1 MGNDKENKKKIEYL
15 FIHKILGILIL
26 LTGLFFVLDIPFLIA
41 RVSLFNQQF
50 IAIFWSLVLCFL
62 FVSIPAKKGMP
73 KYKPQWYDYL
83 LVILTI
89 IVGLYPAIFY
99 SKILFGMGRV
109 RPIEWTFGIISTLL
123 VLESVRRTAGNAV
136 NIIILFFIV
145 YAKFGYLL
153 SGPIATGRLR
163 ATRLF
168 QQLYVGADFL
178 LGIPLKVVVEVVF
191 GFIVFG
197 VVYLQVGGGDT
208 LMELSH
214 ALMGKV
220 RGGPAKIAV
229 VASSLFGTISGS
241 AVANATAVGMVTIP
255 LMKRS
260 GYEGYYAGAVEATAS
275 TGGQIIPPVMGA
287 AAFVMAEFLGI
298 PYFKVALAALA
309 PAMLYYLCLF
319 IQVDLQAV
327 KTGLHGLPAG
337 HTYSL
342 KKTIKEG
349 WMNIIPVIILVYT
362 LFVLFWSPGQSAIAS
377 AFSAVIISLINKKT
391 RYIWN
396 KELIIDLI
404 MSSSKSMFEVV
415 AVSGGAGLIV
425 GLVSYT
431 GLGLSFSHLLTTIA
445 GHNLLLLAFIT
456 AIASIILGMGM
467 PTTAAYVLLAILAA
481 PAMVSLGINKMTAHM
496 FVFYFGTLS
505 MLTPPVCLAVF
516 AAATIAEANTL
527 GVAYK
532 AMQLAFAG
540 YIVPFVF
547 LFNPGV
553 TLVGS
558 FFEICRDIFTTII
571 AVSLFAISFEGY
583 FLKKLNIMERIVFT
597 VAAFLLLLNVGFYEI
612 IGIFLTLGFVALHI
626 VNYKR
631 NKSIDSNIL

>member
-1 MGNDKENKKKIEYL
+1 MVDNEKKKVQYL
-15 FIHKILGILIL
+15 FIHKLLAILIL
-26 LTGLFFVLDIPFLIA
+26 LTGLFFVLDIPFLVA

-50 IAIFWSLVLCFL
+50 IAIFWALVLSLL
-62 FVSIPAKKGMP
+62 FVSVPAKKGMP
-73 KYKPQWYDYL
+73 KFKPQWYDYL
-83 LVILTI
+83 LIILTVM
-89 IVGLYPAIFY
+89 VGLYPALFY
-99 SKILFGMGRV
+99 PKILFGMGRV
-109 RPIEWTFGIISTLL
+109 RTIEWVFGIISTLL

-136 NIIILFFIV
+136 NLIILFFIA

-163 ATRLF
+163 LPRLL

-178 LGIPLKVVVEVVF
+178 LGIPLKVVVDTVF

-208 LMELSH
+208 LMDLSH
-214 ALMGKV
+214 SLMGKV

-229 VASSLFGTISGS
+229 IASSLFGTISGS

-260 GYEGYYAGAVEATAS
+260 GYKDYYAGAVEATAS
-275 TGGQIIPPVMGA
+275 TGGQIMPPVMGA
-287 AAFVMAEFLGI
+287 AAFVMAEFLGL
-298 PYFKVALAALA
+298 PYFKVALAAVI
-309 PAMLYYLCLF
+309 PAILYYLGLF

-327 KTGLHGLPAG
+327 KTGMKGLSFDKD
-337 HTYSL
+337 YSF

-349 WMNIIPVIILVYT
+349 WMNIIPIIVLVYT
-362 LFVLFWSPGQSAIAS
+362 LFVLFWSPGQSAVTS
-377 AFSAVIISLINKKT
+377 AAVAIIISLINKKT
-391 RYIWN
+391 KNIWN
-396 KELIIDLI
+396 KKLIMDLI

-431 GLGLSFSHLLTTIA
+431 GLGLSFSHMLTGVA
-445 GHNLLLLAFIT
+445 GHNLLLLAIIT

-481 PAMVSLGINKMTAHM
+481 PAMVSLGISQLTAHM

-505 MLTPPVCLAVF
+505 MITPPVCLAVF
-516 AAATIAEANTL
+516 AAATIAESNSL
-527 GVAYK
+527 EVAYK

-547 LFNPGV
+547 LYNPGV
-553 TLVGS
+553 TLSGSLFENFRDTLITAVAVS
-558 FFEICRDIFTTII
+558 FF
-571 AVSLFAISFEGY
+571 AVSFEGFIFKKLGIFERILFLAAGLLIIMNIA
-583 FLKKLNIMERIVFT
+583 FLKI
-597 VAAFLLLLNVGFYEI
+597 GGI
-612 IGIFLTLGFVALHI
+612 ILAIGLII
-626 VNYKR
+626 WQYINYK
-631 NKSIDSNIL
+631 KNILLENSSL